1 MNYFYLMRLEALS
14 SIAEITPFY
23 GTLDEVF
30 ILMNTLWKKTRKMWD
45 SCKFQL
51 QKNIQRKMIY
61 WGIDGPT
68 LKEIQI
74 KNHFITMLFNDGRLE
89 VSNEEEYKAFMN
101 FIETVKEPKMIS
113 LIDLYLWS
121 SQDFS
126 MTLSTIN
133 ICKKKWELNLLDN
146 YNEAIKKMNEI
157 GIDLTNVWSYVFVEE
172 LSNLYEWEFINTVLF
187 YWTEFTKSTKLIDIW
202 NRFIET
208 NKWKVNEICLIWKG
222 MSKSEFSK
230 LINSID
236 SKSIC
241 IFSSY
246 SINNNI
252 ISEIIDLNFPLDR
265 EFEVHIVP
273 INWPFFYKYDSSRII
288 ALKNRSVKQSNSK
301 TCNYSIL
308 NDFKIIIRENQ
319 KEIYEEDITFY
330 LDKYFEWTFKLT
342 KTKNVNKIRN
352 YETISFN
359 EEKIII
365 NKKQIKERL
374 HTVLL
379 TTNSEEE
386 NKNTKDIKDNKNN
399 WVIHVKSK
407 LLHQNIL
414 KIVINIDKI
423 KDTEFNL
430 LLKKLESIDSLVY
443 LSISNIKIE
452 MALNF
457 LEEYAGFSH
466 LKLLVLNLKN
476 KFTLYDLV
484 SFKEK
489 KKEIEENE
497 TKIKWFYTKSK
508 NSKVVL

>member
-273 INWPFFYKYDSSRII
+273 INWLFF
-288 ALKNRSVKQSNSK
+288 
-301 TCNYSIL
+301 
-308 NDFKIIIRENQ
+308 
-319 KEIYEEDITFY
+319 
-330 LDKYFEWTFKLT
+330 
-342 KTKNVNKIRN
+342 
-352 YETISFN
+352 
-359 EEKIII
+359 I
-365 NKKQIKERL
+365 NM
-374 HTVLL
+374 
-379 TTNSEEE
+379 
-386 NKNTKDIKDNKNN
+386 
-399 WVIHVKSK
+399 IH
-407 LLHQNIL
+407 Q
-414 KIVINIDKI
+414 
-423 KDTEFNL
+423 E
-430 LLKKLESIDSLVY
+430 
-443 LSISNIKIE
+443 
-452 MALNF
+452 
-457 LEEYAGFSH
+457 
-466 LKLLVLNLKN
+466 
-476 KFTLYDLV
+476 
-484 SFKEK
+484 
-489 KKEIEENE
+489 
-497 TKIKWFYTKSK
+497 
-508 NSKVVL
+508 